1 MENDKLIQ
9 RIEELEKR
17 IQKLESNK
25 VQLFGR
31 SYTQIGDKD
40 SDFLIKTRGQLKV
53 QYGTKFI
60 DIIKDGKVNVPNQ
73 IKSSSNEESQ
83 N

>member
-1 MENDKLIQ
+1 MENEELIK
-9 RIEELEKR
+9 RIEELENR

-25 VQLFGR
+25 VKLFGR

-40 SDFLIKTRGQLKV
+40 SDFLIRTRGQFKV

-60 DIIKDGKVNVPNQ
+60 DIIKDGKINIPQ
-73 IKSSSNEESQ
+73 MKSSSNEESQ
-83 N
+83 D